1 MKIVYLYTSLTTVGG
16 ADRIVIQKANY
27 LADVMGHEVYVIT
40 DSQAGRAVI
49 FPLSPKVKHID
60 LDINFDRQYR
70 HGLLLRSLCYFML
83 MFVYRKKLGRLLEH
97 IKADIVIST
106 LGRDIDFLTQ
116 LNDGSRKV
124 GEAHTTRMNLR
135 KTQDLLEGG
144 FVHRMIGKRLKKKI
158 DTAVKQLDAFVVLN
172 EHEKEEWATV
182 RPAVIIPNS
191 LPFYPAV
198 PSTLS
203 ASRATCVGRLEWEK
217 GIDRLI
223 DIWLSVHNTH
233 PDWVLDIYGQGMLQ
247 DELQQKIIAANA
259 GTYIHLKGSSPDIMY
274 EYLNCSLLVLTSR
287 YEGFPMALLEA
298 MACGVPC
305 VTYDCPFGPRSMITN
320 MRNGILVEE
329 GDKKEMV
336 DKINYLIENEKNRK
350 KIGTNARKYVL
361 QYSQKNIMD
370 KWNILFNNC
379 LTITS

>member
-40 DSQAGRAVI
+40 DSQTGRAVI

-60 LDINFDRQYR
+60 LNINFDRQYR

-144 FVHRMIGKRLKKKI
+144 FVHRMIGKRLKRVNGI
-158 DTAVKQLDAFVVLN
+158 VTFSD
-172 EHEKEEWATV
+172 EKTIFGQRTV
-182 RPAVIIPNS
+182 RISNGVDFDTVPLRKTINNNS
-191 LPFYPAV
+191 SP
-198 PSTLS
+198 TLHLIGV
-203 ASRATCVGRLEWEK
+203 AEVHYWHGY
-217 GIDRLI
+217 DRLI
-223 DIWLSVHNTH
+223 HGLGEYYRQYHDKEIYFHIVGGVWKSEMYHSQHAPGFHELITHYHIEKQVIFHGQKMGKELDELFDLADFAIGSLARHRSHIDKIKTLKNREYAARGIPFIYSETDEDFDRMPYILKAPADESAIDITKIIRFCST
-233 PDWVLDIYGQGMLQ
+233 LDIPPKQIRNSIYHLSWKNQMEKVIK
-247 DELQQKIIAANA
+247 EL
-259 GTYIHLKGSSPDIMY
+259 
-274 EYLNCSLLVLTSR
+274 
-287 YEGFPMALLEA
+287 
-298 MACGVPC
+298 
-305 VTYDCPFGPRSMITN
+305 
-320 MRNGILVEE
+320 
-329 GDKKEMV
+329 
-336 DKINYLIENEKNRK
+336 
-350 KIGTNARKYVL
+350 
-361 QYSQKNIMD
+361 
-370 KWNILFNNC
+370 
-379 LTITS
+379 

>member
-158 DTAVKQLDAFVVLN
+158 DLN
-172 EHEKEEWATV
+172 SAT
-182 RPAVIIPNS
+182 
-191 LPFYPAV
+191 L
-198 PSTLS
+198 
-203 ASRATCVGRLEWEK
+203 
-217 GIDRLI
+217 
-223 DIWLSVHNTH
+223 
-233 PDWVLDIYGQGMLQ
+233 
-247 DELQQKIIAANA
+247 
-259 GTYIHLKGSSPDIMY
+259 
-274 EYLNCSLLVLTSR
+274 
-287 YEGFPMALLEA
+287 
-298 MACGVPC
+298 
-305 VTYDCPFGPRSMITN
+305 
-320 MRNGILVEE
+320 
-329 GDKKEMV
+329 
-336 DKINYLIENEKNRK
+336 
-350 KIGTNARKYVL
+350 
-361 QYSQKNIMD
+361 
-370 KWNILFNNC
+370 
-379 LTITS
+379 

>member
-1 MKIVYLYTSLTTVGG
+1 M
-16 ADRIVIQKANY
+16 
-27 LADVMGHEVYVIT
+27 
-40 DSQAGRAVI
+40 
-49 FPLSPKVKHID
+49 
-60 LDINFDRQYR
+60 
-70 HGLLLRSLCYFML
+70 
-83 MFVYRKKLGRLLEH
+83 
-97 IKADIVIST
+97 
-106 LGRDIDFLTQ
+106 
-116 LNDGSRKV
+116 
-124 GEAHTTRMNLR
+124 
-135 KTQDLLEGG
+135 
-144 FVHRMIGKRLKKKI
+144 

-203 ASRATCVGRLEWEK
+203 ASRAICVGRLEWEK

-370 KWNILFNNC
+370 KWNILF
-379 LTITS
+379 

>member
-1 MKIVYLYTSLTTVGG
+1 MNT
-16 ADRIVIQKANY
+16 
-27 LADVMGHEVYVIT
+27 
-40 DSQAGRAVI
+40 
-49 FPLSPKVKHID
+49 
-60 LDINFDRQYR
+60 
-70 HGLLLRSLCYFML
+70 
-83 MFVYRKKLGRLLEH
+83 RKK
-97 IKADIVIST
+97 
-106 LGRDIDFLTQ
+106 
-116 LNDGSRKV
+116 NDNNV
-124 GEAHTTRMNLR
+124 CF
-135 KTQDLLEGG
+135 D
-144 FVHRMIGKRLKKKI
+144 V
-158 DTAVKQLDAFVVLN
+158 
-172 EHEKEEWATV
+172 
-182 RPAVIIPNS
+182 
-191 LPFYPAV
+191 PFYPAV

-203 ASRATCVGRLEWEK
+203 ASRAICVGRLEWEK

-247 DELQQKIIAANA
+247 DELQQKILAANA

-320 MRNGILVEE
+320 MRNGILVKE

-379 LTITS
+379 LTLTS

>member
-40 DSQAGRAVI
+40 DSQTGRAVI

-70 HGLLLRSLCYFML
+70 HGLLLRSLYYFML

-144 FVHRMIGKRLKKKI
+144 FVHRMIGKRIKKKI
-158 DTAVKQLDAFVVLN
+158 DTAVKQLDAL
-172 EHEKEEWATV
+172 
-182 RPAVIIPNS
+182 S
-191 LPFYPAV
+191 L
-198 PSTLS
+198 
-203 ASRATCVGRLEWEK
+203 
-217 GIDRLI
+217 
-223 DIWLSVHNTH
+223 
-233 PDWVLDIYGQGMLQ
+233 
-247 DELQQKIIAANA
+247 
-259 GTYIHLKGSSPDIMY
+259 IHI
-274 EYLNCSLLVLTSR
+274 
-287 YEGFPMALLEA
+287 
-298 MACGVPC
+298 
-305 VTYDCPFGPRSMITN
+305 
-320 MRNGILVEE
+320 
-329 GDKKEMV
+329 
-336 DKINYLIENEKNRK
+336 
-350 KIGTNARKYVL
+350 
-361 QYSQKNIMD
+361 
-370 KWNILFNNC
+370 
-379 LTITS
+379 

>member
-1 MKIVYLYTSLTTVGG
+1 
-16 ADRIVIQKANY
+16 
-27 LADVMGHEVYVIT
+27 
-40 DSQAGRAVI
+40 
-49 FPLSPKVKHID
+49 
-60 LDINFDRQYR
+60 
-70 HGLLLRSLCYFML
+70 
-83 MFVYRKKLGRLLEH
+83 
-97 IKADIVIST
+97 
-106 LGRDIDFLTQ
+106 
-116 LNDGSRKV
+116 
-124 GEAHTTRMNLR
+124 
-135 KTQDLLEGG
+135 
-144 FVHRMIGKRLKKKI
+144 
-158 DTAVKQLDAFVVLN
+158 
-172 EHEKEEWATV
+172 
-182 RPAVIIPNS
+182 
-191 LPFYPAV
+191 
-198 PSTLS
+198 
-203 ASRATCVGRLEWEK
+203 VGRLEWEK

-247 DELQQKIIAANA
+247 DELQQKILAANA